1 MTWFYYFRFS
11 LSVAFD
17 CVEHIMRD
25 VYNGWLIRY
34 IHANGASGKLITRTI
49 HETDSIGTKLSFV
62 GEILILTRVF
72 EDNTIKNIIQFY
84 SILWSE
90 DLKQ

>member
-1 MTWFYYFRFS
+1 M
-11 LSVAFD
+11 
-17 CVEHIMRD
+17 
-25 VYNGWLIRY
+25 
-34 IHANGASGKLITRTI
+34 
-49 HETDSIGTKLSFV
+49 SFV

-90 DLKQ
+90 DLKLINI